1 MSIFSDDDGSDDD
14 NGDVN
19 GDGRGDTVGMPTII
33 DDVDIDEVDDDDDR
47 NITKSTN
54 ALVDAGHGTRDV

>member
-19 GDGRGDTVGMPTII
+19 GDGRDDTVGMPTII

-47 NITKSTN
+47 NIKTSTN